1 MISNEL
7 NTIVTQLKQKGKMI
21 FLAGATENQIEEF
34 EKKHN
39 LKLPLKYREWLL
51 FSDGGEFFLPAG
63 LQMYG
68 VAHKPII
75 DVSED
80 DRPSD
85 NYVVIGSLAS
95 GDPILCEK
103 SGERISIY
111 NHEAGVIESD
121 EIFED
126 FFAFLNDLY
135 EILGIGG

>member
-1 MISNEL
+1 MISSEL
-7 NTIVTQLKQKGKMI
+7 NAIVTQIKQQGKMN

-63 LQMYG
+63 VQMYG

-85 NYVVIGSLAS
+85 NYVVIGALAS

-103 SGERISIY
+103 SGEQISIY

-121 EIFED
+121 ESYED
-126 FFAFLNDLY
+126 FFAFLIDLH